1 MNIVTPIPNSF
12 GYPTNSVGTD
22 SVRRDNVQREAI
34 PSVTQGDKSAAEKGL
49 GNDGDRNNQSA
60 NQANLLQN
68 PTYDRPTTNQALAE
82 SFNGEASKDNANEQ
96 SAGKDSAES
105 KQEQQQQQNDDKK
118 VAELK
123 DRDREVRI
131 HEQAHAATGGQ
142 YAGAPTYEYETGPDN
157 KRYAVGGEVS
167 IDVSNENSPAET
179 IRKMQQVKAAALAP
193 AEPSPQDYKV
203 ANDAAQK
210 EQSARSEL
218 AKEQAADDENEIDS
232 AFDSPIDGNLYVSEN
247 VAARNNLIQK
257 QISDSTTIPSS
268 SNGYFGAETTPK
280 SEAAVT
286 GETNQTLKAGSGL
299 SEQAQ
304 KTGAVV
310 SSFYAGIAA
319 QPQGSINFSV

>member
-22 SVRRDNVQREAI
+22 SVRRENVLREAI

-49 GNDGDRNNQSA
+49 GNDGERNNQTA

-68 PTYDRPTTNQALAE
+68 PTYDRPTTNQYLAE
-82 SFNGEASKDNANEQ
+82 NFNGEASKDNANEE
-96 SAGKDSAES
+96 SAGKENAES
-105 KQEQQQQQNDDKK
+105 KQEQQQQQSEDKK

-167 IDVSNENSPAET
+167 IDVSNENTPTET

-203 ANDAAQK
+203 ASDAAQK
-210 EQSARSEL
+210 EQKARSEL
-218 AKEQAADDENEIDS
+218 AKEQSADVSSKS
-232 AFDSPIDGNLYVSEN
+232 AGELPSGITGQSDVI
-247 VAARNNLIQK
+247 VAGEGEQALK
-257 QISDSTTIPSS
+257 VGSD
-268 SNGYFGAETTPK
+268 
-280 SEAAVT
+280 
-286 GETNQTLKAGSGL
+286 L
-299 SEQAQ
+299 SEQTQ
-304 KTGAVV
+304 KTAAVV
-310 SSFYAGIAA
+310 SGFYAGISV
-319 QPQGSINFSV
+319 QSQSRIDFSV

>member
-68 PTYDRPTTNQALAE
+68 PTYDRPTTNQSLAE
-82 SFNGEASKDNANEQ
+82 NFNGGASKDNANEQ
-96 SAGKDSAES
+96 SAGKESAES
-105 KQEQQQQQNDDKK
+105 KQEQQQQQRDDKK

-203 ANDAAQK
+203 ASDAAQK

-218 AKEQAADDENEIDS
+218 VKEQAADDENEIDS
-232 AFDSPIDGNLYVSEN
+232 AANNNLDVGEN
-247 VAARNNLIQK
+247 VAARNSIIQN
-257 QISDSTTIPSS
+257 QVSDSASIPSS
-268 SNGYFGAETTPK
+268 LIGDSGTGARPQ
-280 SEAAVT
+280 SESTVT
-286 GETNQTLKAGSGL
+286 GEANQILKAGSGL

-310 SSFYAGIAA
+310 SGFYAGIAA
-319 QPQGSINFSV
+319 QSQSSINFSV